1 MTSYSSLSTQAP
13 STRPPSSA
21 SSRGSVHD
29 WPLGAHDGATGWPP
43 RPPSHEG
50 SSGAVVGSEFRGDGA
65 QAPVDDFDNDDR
77 QLRRLQRIV
86 RQRLRH
92 ARETTPYGTISNGL
106 GLHSNG
112 LGLHSNGLGL
122 HSNALGLHLS
132 RDDEDEGRP
141 SSSARRSSLATESSA
156 AAAVA
161 QVQRVF
167 RSPLIACFIY
177 SASPPADG
185 H

>member
-43 RPPSHEG
+43 LPPSHEG
-50 SSGAVVGSEFRGDGA
+50 SSGAVVGSEFRGDGGAHDGA

-112 LGLHSNGLGL
+112 LGLH
-122 HSNALGLHLS
+122 LS

-141 SSSARRSSLATESSA
+141 SSSARRSSLA
-156 AAAVA
+156 
-161 QVQRVF
+161 RVF
-167 RSPLIACFIY
+167 VVA
-177 SASPPADG
+177 
-185 H
+185 

>member
-43 RPPSHEG
+43 LPPSHEG
-50 SSGAVVGSEFRGDGA
+50 SSGAVVGSEFRGDGGAHDGA

-122 HSNALGLHLS
+122 HLS

>member
-50 SSGAVVGSEFRGDGA
+50 SSGAVVGSECRGDGA

-106 GLHSNG
+106 GLHSN
-112 LGLHSNGLGL
+112 
-122 HSNALGLHLS
+122 ALGLHLS
-132 RDDEDEGRP
+132 RDDENEGRP

-177 SASPPADG
+177 STSPPADG

>member
-21 SSRGSVHD
+21 SSRGSVLD

-50 SSGAVVGSEFRGDGA
+50 SSGAVVGSEFRGDGGAHDGA

-92 ARETTPYGTISNGL
+92 ARETTPYGTI
-106 GLHSNG
+106 
-112 LGLHSNGLGL
+112 SNGLGL